1 MRRSA
6 IVLAVV
12 LGITAPAFA
21 AVNIGINLSARP
33 RMELVPGSPVYYAP
47 QVGANYFFYDNL
59 YWVFDGNEWYSSSGY
74 DGPWDLVPAYDVP
87 GYIMEVPVSYYLDAP
102 AYFHGWRGDAA
113 PHWREHWGAGWQQHR
128 GEGRGGDERGG
139 EHFGGERGGGEHFGG
154 ERGGGEGGG
163 GEHGGGEH
171 GGHGR

>member
-12 LGITAPAFA
+12 LATTAPAFA
-21 AVNIGINLSARP
+21 AVNIGINLSQRP
-33 RMELVPGSPVYYAP
+33 RMELVSGSPVYYAP

-59 YWVFDGNEWYSSSGY
+59 YWVFDGNGWYSSSGY
-74 DGPWDLVPAYDVP
+74 NGPWDLVPAYDVP
-87 GYIMEVPVSYYLDAP
+87 DYVMEVPVSYYRDAP
-102 AYFHGWRGDAA
+102 AYFLGWRGGDA
-113 PHWREHWGAGWQQHR
+113 PHWGEHWGAGWHEHR
-128 GEGRGGDERGG
+128 GEGRGG

-154 ERGGGEGGG
+154 ERGGGE
-163 GEHGGGEH
+163 HGGGEH